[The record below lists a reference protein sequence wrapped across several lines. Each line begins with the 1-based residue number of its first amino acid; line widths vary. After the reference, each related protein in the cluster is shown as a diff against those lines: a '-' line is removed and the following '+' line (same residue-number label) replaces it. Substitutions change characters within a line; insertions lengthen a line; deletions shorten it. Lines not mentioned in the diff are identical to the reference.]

1 MRGCKLLHNFNFG
14 VNSPFKEKWG
24 FFWGYQ
30 RVRW

>member
-1 MRGCKLLHNFNFG
+1 LHNFNFG